1 MSENIR
7 TDFLTPTS
15 TFVIGMGTVLNL
27 AGNYFVY
34 NTSGSSEEADLNAIA
49 SDWQM
54 VGKDIQQAIQRS
66 GSSEE

>member
-1 MSENIR
+1 MSENIQ

-34 NTSGSSEEADLNAIA
+34 NTSGNSEEADLNAIA

-54 VGKDIQQAIQRS
+54 VGKDIKQAIQRS

>member
-15 TFVIGMGTVLNL
+15 TFAIGMGTVLNL

-34 NTSGSSEEADLNAIA
+34 NTSDTPDEADSNAIA

-54 VGKDIQQAIQRS
+54 VGRDIKQALQNS